1 MGVVRVEAA
10 ERPASGVPA
19 DSLRSITIVGEVVS
33 DPELSA
39 RGVEFTVS
47 VRAVDLGAGWVEDRG
62 KVLVFAR
69 PTSELVRTRG
79 APYFRY
85 GDSLELTGR
94 LEAPLSFGGFD
105 YGAYLANQGIRSTM
119 AFPQVRVLEEGGGNP
134 VLREVYGLRR
144 KLSGGIDEAL
154 PEPQASLGRA
164 LLLGLRGRLPADVR
178 DEFRSTGTS
187 HLLAIS
193 GLHVGIVLALSAA
206 AGAWLMGRRR
216 QVYLLLPLVAIW
228 LYTLLSGLAPSVERA
243 AVMGSIYLLA
253 MALGRP
259 RSILPALALAGGVMA
274 GVDPQVLKQVSFQL
288 SFTAMAGIALLS
300 STEPPLWRR
309 LPGISVEGPG
319 PWRGLLRG
327 LALAVVVSVAA
338 TVATLPLIAFN
349 FQRIP
354 TLGVPTTILALPA
367 LLVATAMA
375 AVAGLVHPQAGQVL
389 GWVAWVPLEYLIR
402 LASLASKVPGSTL
415 SVPAFSG
422 VLVWAYY
429 GVLAVLLLLPGG
441 PRGLWRWLVRLVAE
455 GRDRAGRAGSPG
467 PGLAVPIGAM
477 VPMVGLA
484 VLGAV
489 LWWQV
494 VGGTDG
500 RLHVHFLD
508 VGQGDSV
515 LIVTPEGRQVLVDGG
530 PGADAA
536 ARAVGDRTAFWD
548 RDLDMVVLTH
558 PNEDHFRGLVEVV
571 DRYGVGIVLEGG
583 GRSENPLYLEW
594 ERTLQGKEILRV
606 TASQGQTVSLGGDTW
621 MEVLGPPS
629 NPMRGTGS
637 DVNNNGVVLRLV
649 YGGVSFLLTGDIEAG
664 AEERLLLSGLPLRST
679 VLKVAHHGSR
689 TSTTEQFLSAVSP
702 AVAVVSAGAAN
713 PYGHPTQR

>member
-1 MGVVRVEAA
+1 MWAVVFIGAWIAGLLVGLEADVYVPALVSFSLAAAILAYLLKLGGVSPWPGVLAVVLLVSVVRVEAA

-94 LEAPLSFGGFD
+94 LEAPLSFGGFG

-243 AVMGSIYLLA
+243 AAWST
-253 MALGRP
+253 P
-259 RSILPALALAGGVMA
+259 R
-274 GVDPQVLKQVSFQL
+274 
-288 SFTAMAGIALLS
+288 
-300 STEPPLWRR
+300 R
-309 LPGISVEGPG
+309 
-319 PWRGLLRG
+319 
-327 LALAVVVSVAA
+327 
-338 TVATLPLIAFN
+338 
-349 FQRIP
+349 
-354 TLGVPTTILALPA
+354 
-367 LLVATAMA
+367 
-375 AVAGLVHPQAGQVL
+375 
-389 GWVAWVPLEYLIR
+389 
-402 LASLASKVPGSTL
+402 
-415 SVPAFSG
+415 
-422 VLVWAYY
+422 
-429 GVLAVLLLLPGG
+429 
-441 PRGLWRWLVRLVAE
+441 VRCL
-455 GRDRAGRAGSPG
+455 AGSPG
-467 PGLAVPIGAM
+467 YR
-477 VPMVGLA
+477 
-484 VLGAV
+484 
-489 LWWQV
+489 W
-494 VGGTDG
+494 
-500 RLHVHFLD
+500 
-508 VGQGDSV
+508 
-515 LIVTPEGRQVLVDGG
+515 
-530 PGADAA
+530 
-536 ARAVGDRTAFWD
+536 
-548 RDLDMVVLTH
+548 
-558 PNEDHFRGLVEVV
+558 
-571 DRYGVGIVLEGG
+571 
-583 GRSENPLYLEW
+583 
-594 ERTLQGKEILRV
+594 
-606 TASQGQTVSLGGDTW
+606 
-621 MEVLGPPS
+621 
-629 NPMRGTGS
+629 
-637 DVNNNGVVLRLV
+637 
-649 YGGVSFLLTGDIEAG
+649 
-664 AEERLLLSGLPLRST
+664 ST
-679 VLKVAHHGSR
+679 S
-689 TSTTEQFLSAVSP
+689 
-702 AVAVVSAGAAN
+702 
-713 PYGHPTQR
+713 